1 MTDGERI
8 AIIEQILQRVEMG
21 VNRLQDKFD
30 TLSDHYV
37 ANSRFRELISRVD
50 GHDARL
56 DQSNE
61 RITGL
66 MIKVAT
72 ITGTLTFV
80 ATVVKDVLV
89 K

>member
-8 AIIEQILQRVEMG
+8 SIIEQILQRVESG

-30 TLSDHYV
+30 TLNDHYV
-37 ANSRFRELISRVD
+37 TNSRFRELITRVD
-50 GHDARL
+50 GHDSKL

-61 RITGL
+61 KITGL

-80 ATVVKDVLV
+80 ATVVKDIVV